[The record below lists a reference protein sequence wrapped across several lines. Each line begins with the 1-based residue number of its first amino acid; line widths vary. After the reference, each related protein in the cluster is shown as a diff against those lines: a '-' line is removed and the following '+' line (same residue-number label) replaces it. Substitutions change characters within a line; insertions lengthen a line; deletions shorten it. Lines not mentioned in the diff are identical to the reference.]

1 MGRLELEKFKIRNIS
16 KHQKS
21 LNNITSSAWEDED
34 IYGSGLLTVTDNYNT
49 LLDDISHPINHR
61 LYSFDTFYSNRAQG
75 KSLELTK
82 SKIVHGLKRGIL

>member
-1 MGRLELEKFKIRNIS
+1 MGRTEKFKIRNIS
-16 KHQKS
+16 KRQKS

-49 LLDDISHPINHR
+49 LLDDISHPINH
-61 LYSFDTFYSNRAQG
+61 SFSFNSFYSGRERR
-75 KSLELTK
+75 KSLEFYK